1 MMQPLL
7 NSTFLPTSAVR
18 CDDDDDDDE
27 EDDDDDDDDD
37 YDDDDDDKK
46 DGEDEKENK
55 NGLHIAN
62 NYIQNKYRNI

>member
-18 CDDDDDDDE
+18 CDDDDDDDD
-27 EDDDDDDDDD
+27 EDDDDDNN
-37 YDDDDDDKK
+37 KK

-62 NYIQNKYRNI
+62 NYIQKKYRNI